1 MKKNKAKVGK
11 VRFEP
16 KALGIESV
24 AHNHHTIRST
34 QLEWQTDSFTW
45 VASGQAYPQFL
56 TFTRPKNPNLF
67 SK

>member
-34 QLEWQTDSFTW
+34 QLE
-45 VASGQAYPQFL
+45 
-56 TFTRPKNPNLF
+56 
-67 SK
+67 